1 MDTQDGT
8 DARALE
14 VRQDAAND
22 RLIYGCMGLGGA
34 GGDPGYDASD
44 LAQAEAAVLA
54 ALEVGIT
61 RFDHADI
68 YRGGSAEAV
77 FGEVLRRAPDVRDLI
92 EIQSKVG
99 IRPGRDGGIQHYDL
113 SGTAI
118 RDGVHGSLE
127 RLGVDRLDV
136 LLLHRPD
143 PLAEPAEVAAAL
155 AGLRGEGLVDRIGV
169 SNCSAAQILHLQQAL
184 DAPLVADQLQLSLH
198 RHGFVDAGVLVNHP
212 EAVGVDFP
220 HGTLEHC
227 AAAGI
232 EIQAWGALAGGR
244 YSGRPPEQP
253 AEAETSRLVAE
264 QARRYGVAAESVVLG
279 WLMRH
284 PARISPVLGT
294 TDPGR
299 IRACGEA
306 ESVAARMTRPE
317 WYALY
322 TAARGRPVP

>member
-1 MDTQDGT
+1 
-8 DARALE
+8 
-14 VRQDAAND
+14 
-22 RLIYGCMGLGGA
+22 MGLGSVGRDDA
-34 GGDPGYDASD
+34 GPGEE
-44 LAQAEAAVLA
+44 LRQAEAAVGA

-77 FGEVLRRAPDVRDLI
+77 FGEVLRRSPGLRERI

-99 IRPGRDGGIQHYDL
+99 IRPGRDGAVQHYDL
-113 SGTAI
+113 SGPAI
-118 RDGVHGSLE
+118 RDGVRGSLE
-127 RLGVDRLDV
+127 RLGIERLDV

-155 AGLRGEGLVDRIGV
+155 AALRSEGLVDRIGV
-169 SNCSAAQILHLQQAL
+169 SNCSAAQIAHLQQAL
-184 DAPLVADQLQLSLH
+184 DAPLVADQLELSLY

-212 EAVGVDFP
+212 EAVTVDFP

-244 YSGRPPEQP
+244 YSGRPPQTQQ
-253 AEAETSRLVAE
+253 EAATTALVADL
-264 QARRYGVAAESVVLG
+264 AGRYGVAAEAVVLG

-299 IRACGEA
+299 IRACAEA
-306 ESVAARMTRPE
+306 EAVSARMSRPE
-317 WYALY
+317 WFALY
-322 TAARGRPVP
+322 SAARGRPVP